1 MNRCRSQALRAG
13 VRHGCHDLRPVRRRR
28 SAQTLDKV
36 SFGTN
41 WVAEAEH
48 GGFYQAL
55 ADGTYREYGLDVT
68 IVPGGP
74 QINNRMLLAVGKL
87 DFFMSANTLQSFDAV
102 EQNVPTVA
110 VAAMFQKDPQVLI
123 AHPDAGVEKFEDLKA
138 LTLFVSKEGI
148 ATYFQWLKADYK
160 FSESKVKP
168 YTFNAQP
175 FLADKQ
181 SAMQGY
187 VTSEPYAI
195 EKQGHF
201 KPKIFLL
208 ADHGFNS
215 YSTLIETR
223 RDLVENKPDLVQ
235 RFVDASIIG
244 WYHYL
249 YGDNSA
255 GNALIRK
262 QNPEMTDELLAYSI
276 AKMKEYGIVDS
287 GDAATLGIGAMTDA
301 RMASFFDK
309 MVRAGVVKPNVDF
322 RKAYYAALREQ
333 DGRAGAAAEELSR
346 AHASVRGR
354 RLVRRSDERLRE
366 GKLQDDL
373 AALVRH
379 LEHGAH
385 QVHLRRPDPAGSRGS
400 SPGPSP
406 RHDRD
411 RAIRHPPGRA
421 SGRRRC
427 GC

>member
-1 MNRCRSQALRAG
+1 MPTASALAFVMAVMTCVLPG
-13 VRHGCHDLRPVRRRR
+13 AA
-28 SAQTLDKV
+28 SAQSFDRV

-74 QINNRMLLAVGKL
+74 LINNRMLLPVGRL

-123 AHPDAGVEKFEDLKA
+123 AHPDAGVDKFEDLRA
-138 LTLFVSKEGI
+138 LTLFVSKEGV
-148 ATYFQWLKADYK
+148 ATYFQWLKTDFK
-160 FSESKVKP
+160 FKESQVRP
-168 YTFNAQP
+168 YTFNPQP

-208 ADHGFNS
+208 AEHGFDS

-223 RDLVENKPDLVQ
+223 RDLVENKPELVE
-235 RFVDASIIG
+235 RFVDASI
-244 WYHYL
+244 
-249 YGDNSA
+249 
-255 GNALIRK
+255 IRK

-287 GDAATLGIGAMTDA
+287 GDATTLGIGAMTDA

-322 RKAYYAALREQ
+322 RKAYSLRFVNKMV
-333 DGRAGAAAEELSR
+333 GLEL
-346 AHASVRGR
+346 
-354 RLVRRSDERLRE
+354 
-366 GKLQDDL
+366 
-373 AALVRH
+373 
-379 LEHGAH
+379 
-385 QVHLRRPDPAGSRGS
+385 RPKN
-400 SPGPSP
+400 
-406 RHDRD
+406 
-411 RAIRHPPGRA
+411 
-421 SGRRRC
+421 
-427 GC
+427 